1 MEVFIVK
8 EGKEMKAKQVLEMS
22 DRLKTKR
29 ERYEILLQKSQIT
42 SVQMKF
48 YQKEQKD
55 LYIKSRQK

>member
-1 MEVFIVK
+1 MKVFIVK

-22 DRLKTKR
+22 DRLKTKW
-29 ERYEILLQKSQIT
+29 EIYEILLQKGQIT

>member
-1 MEVFIVK
+1 MKVFIVK

-22 DRLKTKR
+22 NRLKTKR
-29 ERYEILLQKSQIT
+29 EIYEILLQKGQIT

-48 YQKEQKD
+48 YQKEQKY